1 MSRMSGMNS
10 YRTMVQVRT
19 YTRTSAQSNLI
30 QRGRPVPSGGRV
42 AGLSTDKVP
51 WSIARKTLRRWRST
65 LETTAAAD
73 ALAKSKVPIRLDQHR
88 TIKSPMEQR
97 KVYRYLQLDSF
108 TDDEFDAAFDRIV
121 RHCDQRKTSSSAPDQ
136 STTSSS
142 LQSDDQVEDRGPVV
156 VTHDAIRHY
165 ILTRIHDIEENHHR
179 PDVANLPHASV
190 VAPNAADD
198 DELDR
203 QRREYA
209 ISQSHEFM
217 RHFDAPA
224 DSQYHQPLT
233 KSHFRN
239 TLRTMAEAVDYR
251 RTMPITVSMLMVG
264 TSVGVISPVMPFLVE
279 SMGLSTGEYG
289 LVVSAFALAKIAGNV
304 PSAVL
309 VERHGRKPYMV
320 HSLSIIAI
328 GTGGI
333 GLASSFEQLYLCRL
347 LVGLGVAALSSAS
360 TLSIADLSNPRNRA
374 QTMAPI
380 MSAFAAG
387 TALGPALGGVLAD
400 ELGIHATFY
409 VVGASFLAMTVVN
422 QLLLNE
428 TKPDELQ
435 LPWQNS
441 LNKTSKANQHS
452 TIWDATKTAVGQWAP
467 LLASPRIRHV
477 VTINGFYWV
486 ALAGAQMTL
495 LPLLLTDPNGLAMTA
510 TGVGQVY
517 MGMSLVQ
524 VLGNPIV
531 AKSVDKMGKVPGI
544 LCGCTLIS
552 TSMAILP
559 LATDLTTVALTL
571 GLWSAGSTLLSTAP
585 IAYISDLTDDE
596 TRAQAIALM
605 RTSGDVGFLVGASA
619 VGALADWTGGLD
631 VSMQSSAGVLL
642 TATAWYGMRQYKLPS
657 TTTKK

>member
-1 MSRMSGMNS
+1 MGSFRMML
-10 YRTMVQVRT
+10 QV
-19 YTRTSAQSNLI
+19 YTGAQSQLR
-30 QRGRPVPSGGRV
+30 QRGRPRGRV
-42 AGLSTDKVP
+42 AWLSAVEVP
-51 WSIARKTLRRWRST
+51 WSNGRKPLRRWRST

-73 ALAKSKVPIRLDQHR
+73 ALAKPEVTKRLDPHV
-88 TIKSPMEQR
+88 TIGRPMEQR
-97 KVYRYLQLDSF
+97 KVYRYLSLESF
-108 TDDEFDAAFDRIV
+108 SDAEFDAAFDRIV
-121 RHCDQRKTSSSAPDQ
+121 RCQTRTSSSAPEN
-136 STTSSS
+136 STNIATI
-142 LQSDDQVEDRGPVV
+142 QHDYQVEERGPSV
-156 VTHDAIRHY
+156 VTHDAMLHY
-165 ILTRIHDIEENHHR
+165 ILQRIHEFEEDHHR
-179 PDVANLPHASV
+179 SGDTSKMPPTQAAK
-190 VAPNAADD
+190 PNDD
-198 DELDR
+198 DELQH

-209 ISQSHEFM
+209 TFQVHQFM

-224 DSQYHQPLT
+224 GSQHQQPLT
-233 KSHFRN
+233 KTHFRN

-251 RTMPITVSMLMVG
+251 KTMPITVSMLLVG

-279 SMGLSTGEYG
+279 SMGLSTGQYG

-333 GLASSFEQLYLCRL
+333 GLASSFEQLYFCRL

-360 TLSIADLSNPRNRA
+360 TLSIADLSNPKNRA

-387 TALGPALGGVLAD
+387 TALGPAMGGILAD
-400 ELGIHATFY
+400 KVGIHATFY

-422 QLLLNE
+422 QMLLNE
-428 TKPDELQ
+428 TKPNAMQ
-435 LPWQNS
+435 FPWQDS
-441 LNKTSKANQHS
+441 LKGASKAKQHS
-452 TIWDATKTAVGQWAP
+452 SIWNATKTAVGQWTP
-467 LLASPRIRHV
+467 LLASARIRHV

-531 AKSVDKMGKVPGI
+531 AKSVDKLGKVPAI

-552 TSMAILP
+552 TSMAVLP
-559 LATDLTTVALTL
+559 LATDLTSVALTL
-571 GLWSAGSTLLSTAP
+571 GMWSTGSTLLSTAP
-585 IAYISDLTDDE
+585 VAYISDLTDDE

-631 VSMQSSAGVLL
+631 VAMQSSAGVLL
-642 TATAWYGMRQYKLPS
+642 TATAWYGMRQYKLPGV
-657 TTTKK
+657 TKT